1 VLIYLKN
8 ISKRVDG
15 EEILKDVSL
24 SVDRGEF
31 VSVVGASGSGKSSLL
46 YIMGLLEG
54 VSRAE
59 AEERAAE
66 LLRNMGL
73 GGKERR
79 KPYQLSGGEQQR
91 VAVARA
97 LANDPAVILAD
108 EPTGNLDSRNTEMVM
123 EIFERLNGE
132 GRRDERREADSVIR
146 FRDFMEESVR
156 RYYTSSREK
165 FAGGGDFF
173 TAPELDSLFGE
184 AVAEFLLPYIEKME
198 SPVLLELG
206 AGRGL
211 MARDILSYY
220 RHHRPDLFTR
230 LRYRIYEISPFLKGI
245 QKEVLSEFGC
255 VSWVDD
261 LEAMEGVVLSN
272 EFFDALP
279 VHVVEGNRELYLRG
293 GDASG
298 GPRGEGVPEKNGIR
312 GAEAEDRGS
321 IAVYKKHRLR
331 SDIYSCG
338 GDADMS
344 AQVNFSALI
353 TYGRELGLET
363 IFLKKQRDF
372 LTGIPRF
379 LKEIERLAVRRDP
392 LSIERFSRIKIMLI
406 SMGDRF
412 RVLFQRKEL

>member
-1 VLIYLKN
+1 
-8 ISKRVDG
+8 
-15 EEILKDVSL
+15 
-24 SVDRGEF
+24 
-31 VSVVGASGSGKSSLL
+31 
-46 YIMGLLEG
+46 
-54 VSRAE
+54 
-59 AEERAAE
+59 
-66 LLRNMGL
+66 
-73 GGKERR
+73 
-79 KPYQLSGGEQQR
+79 
-91 VAVARA
+91 
-97 LANDPAVILAD
+97 
-108 EPTGNLDSRNTEMVM
+108 
-123 EIFERLNGE
+123 
-132 GRRDERREADSVIR
+132 
-146 FRDFMEESVR
+146 MEESVR

-293 GDASG
+293 GKEVWMPLEDPEVREFLRKMGYEGLKQRIEVPLDALKMLAKVSLALRRG
-298 GPRGEGVPEKNGIR
+298 YHLVIDYGYTSEELANFPRGT
-312 GAEAEDRGS
+312 

>member
-46 YIMGLLEG
+46 YIMGLLDRPTTGEVFFEGRKIDYSDEEHLSRLRNRKIGFIFQFHYLLPEFSALENVMIPMLREG

-132 GRRDERREADSVIR
+132 GRTIIMVTHEQTLARRT
-146 FRDFMEESVR
+146 R
-156 RYYTSSREK
+156 RTVEMK
-165 FAGGGDFF
+165 D
-173 TAPELDSLFGE
+173 
-184 AVAEFLLPYIEKME
+184 
-198 SPVLLELG
+198 
-206 AGRGL
+206 GRL
-211 MARDILSYY
+211 IL
-220 RHHRPDLFTR
+220 
-230 LRYRIYEISPFLKGI
+230 
-245 QKEVLSEFGC
+245 
-255 VSWVDD
+255 
-261 LEAMEGVVLSN
+261 
-272 EFFDALP
+272 
-279 VHVVEGNRELYLRG
+279 
-293 GDASG
+293 
-298 GPRGEGVPEKNGIR
+298 
-312 GAEAEDRGS
+312 
-321 IAVYKKHRLR
+321 
-331 SDIYSCG
+331 
-338 GDADMS
+338 
-344 AQVNFSALI
+344 
-353 TYGRELGLET
+353 
-363 IFLKKQRDF
+363 
-372 LTGIPRF
+372 
-379 LKEIERLAVRRDP
+379 
-392 LSIERFSRIKIMLI
+392 
-406 SMGDRF
+406 
-412 RVLFQRKEL
+412 